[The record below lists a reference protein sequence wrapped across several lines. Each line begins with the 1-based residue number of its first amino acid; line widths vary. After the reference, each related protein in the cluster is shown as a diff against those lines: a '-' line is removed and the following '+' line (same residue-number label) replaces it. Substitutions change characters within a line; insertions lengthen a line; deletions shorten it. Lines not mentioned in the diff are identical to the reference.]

1 MQIAEFYA
9 DVKSVKII
17 RKKVH
22 AEKVIFLKLLQVSSI
37 EEERL
42 QFCTLFCS

>member
-9 DVKSVKII
+9 DFKSVKVI
-17 RKKVH
+17 RKKYTE
-22 AEKVIFLKLLQVSSI
+22 EKIFLKLLQVSCI